1 MSVNLIK
8 AGVWFF
14 FLILKIFDNIEI
26 KVSDGIFA
34 RIVSFAAATHKC

>member
-8 AGVWFF
+8 AGVWF